1 MEKVTAHRWL
11 KNIVNHIDLQYNQPF
26 QNNLDVEMHMTDHML
41 GLKQIWLHSNDTY
54 HSDYGER
61 TALN

>member
-1 MEKVTAHRWL
+1 MIE
-11 KNIVNHIDLQYNQPF
+11 NIVNHIDLQYNQPF

-54 HSDYGER
+54 HSEYGER